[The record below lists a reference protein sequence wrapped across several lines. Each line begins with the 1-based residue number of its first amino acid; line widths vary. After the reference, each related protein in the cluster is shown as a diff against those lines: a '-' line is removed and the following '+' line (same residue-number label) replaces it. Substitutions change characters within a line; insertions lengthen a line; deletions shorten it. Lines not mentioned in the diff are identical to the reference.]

1 MQGRYGTD
9 TLSKFLL
16 ICGLVVVLFSSFS
29 SSDTVRM
36 IWYVVGWALIIY
48 CYYRMFS
55 RNVTKRYAE
64 NQAFLARTYK
74 MRSFFKQQLELMK
87 QRRIYHIYTCPGCR
101 QKIRIPRGKGKI
113 EVRCP
118 KCGVT
123 FVKKIDWFIR
133 LTNRMYISFHVDIIT
148 QITKIYLILNFLFST
163 KKHR

>member
-1 MQGRYGTD
+1 MQGRYGAD
-9 TLSKFLL
+9 QLSRFLTA
-16 ICGLVVVLFSSFS
+16 IGLV
-29 SSDTVRM
+29 
-36 IWYVVGWALIIY
+36 LIILNLFVHSNAITYLVMALLVY

-74 MRSFFKQQLELMK
+74 IRSFFKQQLELMK

-118 KCGVT
+118 NCGVN
-123 FVKKIDWFIR
+123 FVKK
-133 LTNRMYISFHVDIIT
+133 S
-148 QITKIYLILNFLFST
+148 
-163 KKHR
+163 